1 MTRCNDNRRADPVEA
16 HIGSKIREIRQG
28 CGLTQREL
36 GVAAGVSAQQIHR
49 YEAAQSGI
57 GAHTLFL
64 IAQKLT
70 VQVGAFFEGLS
81 ETPPTSLIFW
91 EQFDPEIRKAAMEG
105 GTERAQPHE
114 PLHHGEARRM
124 AS

>member
-1 MTRCNDNRRADPVEA
+1 MTLRSDDRRADPVEV
-16 HIGSKIREIRQG
+16 HIGTKMREIRQDRG
-28 CGLTQREL
+28 ITQREL

-57 GAHTLFL
+57 GAQTLFL
-64 IAQKLT
+64 IAQKLA

-105 GTERAQPHE
+105 RTERAQPHE
-114 PLHHGEARRM
+114 PLHHREARRM